1 MEDEQQN
8 FLQMMDSPYPTILP
22 ETQMPLEQSSGQEQD
37 LEGPSVDP
45 FRVPN
50 LDDPNEQEKLNKG
63 LSTQSNAI
71 ELQQRHDS
79 LEEELKAIENQDA
92 LKCLNKRPK
101 SGIRLNHTTSFQDA
115 EV

>member
-1 MEDEQQN
+1 M
-8 FLQMMDSPYPTILP
+8 
-22 ETQMPLEQSSGQEQD
+22 
-37 LEGPSVDP
+37 DP
-45 FRVPN
+45 FKVPD
-50 LDDPNEQEKLNKG
+50 LDNPYEQEELNKG

-79 LEEELKAIENQDA
+79 LEEKLKAIENQDA
-92 LKCLNKRPK
+92 LKGLNKRPK